1 LNQLDLKELSKHFI
15 PFIKN
20 SLLLEAFNH
29 IKLQKHPKYL
39 KVDKDNLLDE
49 KEPIQEKLKL
59 ILYQAHI
66 KNQYG

>member
-1 LNQLDLKELSKHFI
+1 MNQLDLKELSKHFI

-29 IKLQKHPKYL
+29 RKLQKHPKYL

-49 KEPIQEKLKL
+49 MEPTQEKLEL
-59 ILYQAHI
+59 ILYQAHT